1 MKLKEHAE
9 QFPGWNVEPE
19 AQVKTQAT
27 LK

>member
-9 QFPGWNVEPE
+9 QFSGWNVEPE
-19 AQVKTQAT
+19 AQAKTQAT